1 MSVCSCRSKYIRTI
15 RIALELTWIVHNG
28 DLGAPRF
35 LNESLHKYCVN
46 TSEDEVELR
55 TAMSNISNGVNRKRL
70 EKKASKHLHM

>member
-1 MSVCSCRSKYIRTI
+1 M
-15 RIALELTWIVHNG
+15 VHNG

-35 LNESLHKYCVN
+35 LYESLHKYCVN

-70 EKKASKHLHM
+70 EKKASKHLHI